1 MRLSRTLC
9 ATLSGLLLLSAPHLA
24 FAQGKGPKPAD
35 AKPTDA
41 KPADAKSGDAKPTDV
56 KPGDDAKDAKKEAR
70 EHYQK
75 ALDFFDD
82 EVYDAALTEFK
93 KAYELS
99 PSFRLLYNLGV
110 TSERL
115 KDYAKGLEFYDRFI
129 KEGGADVSPEQARQ
143 VKDQIGL
150 LRGRVSKVTFDVNV
164 AGAEIYVD
172 DVLVGKAPLDGV
184 VVVNAGRRKFSAVYP
199 EKAPWSRVIEM
210 VGGEPS
216 SVKIELRNAREIQVV
231 KEEARPIPFVGLAT
245 TGVFVVG
252 ATVTGI
258 LAVGASKDYDD
269 LKKTF
274 PVSRQALDDQRSTVR
289 TYSLIADVCIVGAIA
304 AGGYSA
310 YKLISWKP
318 NEKKGEA
325 PKTNAFIAPTP
336 TGGMVGVGG
345 VF

>member
-1 MRLSRTLC
+1 MRLSRTHC

-24 FAQGKGPKPAD
+24 FAQGKGPAD
-35 AKPTDA
+35 G

-56 KPGDDAKDAKKEAR
+56 KPGDEAKDSKKEAR

-172 DVLVGKAPLDGV
+172 DVLVGKAPFDGV
-184 VVVNAGRRKFSAVYP
+184 VVVNAGRRKISAVYP
-199 EKAPWSRVIEM
+199 EKAPWSRVVEM

-216 SVKIELRNAREIQVV
+216 SVKVELRNAREIQVV

-258 LAVGASKDYDD
+258 
-269 LKKTF
+269 
-274 PVSRQALDDQRSTVR
+274 SRRPSRSAGRRST
-289 TYSLIADVCIVGAIA
+289 I
-304 AGGYSA
+304 SA
-310 YKLISWKP
+310 QRC
-318 NEKKGEA
+318 
-325 PKTNAFIAPTP
+325 APTASSP
-336 TGGMVGVGG
+336 TSASSGRSRRAATRPTS
-345 VF
+345 